1 MPVVHKIDNALEK
14 TYIPFF
20 GLIIFTNVLYF
31 ITYFGLMNIN
41 QKYIEILN
49 IGIQLFICLFLLVR
63 FNPLRDHELRQYDAK
78 IIFASALLLGSN
90 LIGSVYNDWPVLSKI
105 VNALKGG
112 KVDTLGKKVDT
123 LG

>member
-14 TYIPFF
+14 TYLPFF
-20 GLIIFTNVLYF
+20 GLILITNALYF
-31 ITYFGLMNIN
+31 TTYFGLMKID

-49 IGIQLFICLFLLVR
+49 ITIQLFICLFLLIR

-90 LIGSVYNDWPVLSKI
+90 LLGSVYNDWHLLTKI
-105 VNALKGG
+105 AN
-112 KVDTLGKKVDT
+112 TLGGNNQIVK
-123 LG
+123 L